1 MNLIFLIVYSF
12 KIKVMAEDVNSLGGS
27 ISYV

>member
-1 MNLIFLIVYSF
+1 MNLFLIVYSF
-12 KIKVMAEDVNSLGGS
+12 KIKVMLEDVNSLGRS

>member
-1 MNLIFLIVYSF
+1 MNLFLIVYSF

>member
-1 MNLIFLIVYSF
+1 MNLFLIVYSF
-12 KIKVMAEDVNSLGGS
+12 KIKVMPEDVNSLGRS

>member
-1 MNLIFLIVYSF
+1 
-12 KIKVMAEDVNSLGGS
+12 MAEDVNSLGGS